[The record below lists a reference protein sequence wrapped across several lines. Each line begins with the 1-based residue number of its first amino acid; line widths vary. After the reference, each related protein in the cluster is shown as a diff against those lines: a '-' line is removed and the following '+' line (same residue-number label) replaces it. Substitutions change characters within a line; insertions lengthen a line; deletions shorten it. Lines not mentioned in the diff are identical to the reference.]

1 MLSQTVSIVFAV
13 GFISVVSG
21 LNAEE
26 RAAYKEAF
34 KCFKA
39 GHDADARSLEAQGID
54 ATPKEMIAGGCLWGK
69 VNF

>member
-1 MLSQTVSIVFAV
+1 MLSPTVSIAFTV

-21 LNAEE
+21 LNVEE

-54 ATPKEMIAGGCLWGK
+54 ATPKEMIAGGCLWRK